1 MRHLLAGLIGTSLL
15 GSIAAAQP
23 APCPCAPP
31 PPPTAIEAAL
41 GARET
46 VTVKTF
52 IEIGQIG
59 RPGAPAVDVTAV
71 TVQFPQERGR
81 VVKGVRVHVAG
92 RGEPPPPPAEAFV
105 DFEEC
110 SPLVA
115 ALAAVLDQA
124 DAWKLK
130 ALDQTEV
137 SYTTRGGLVVG
148 FVQGTAPQRGFVGAG
163 DATKSSITLP
173 FDSVR
178 QLRDFIAGAAAKL
191 GEP

>member
-71 TVQFPQERGR
+71 TVQ
-81 VVKGVRVHVAG
+81 
-92 RGEPPPPPAEAFV
+92 
-105 DFEEC
+105 
-110 SPLVA
+110 
-115 ALAAVLDQA
+115 
-124 DAWKLK
+124 
-130 ALDQTEV
+130 
-137 SYTTRGGLVVG
+137 
-148 FVQGTAPQRGFVGAG
+148 
-163 DATKSSITLP
+163 
-173 FDSVR
+173 
-178 QLRDFIAGAAAKL
+178 
-191 GEP
+191 